1 MATLK
6 NKWFYYKL
14 QKYPLAEIVF
24 ISRYQYFQIVIFLL
38 FSFFFKAFLLNFFP
52 FSDLSTDDLLIQ
64 VVPEHLEL
72 RHWLL
77 DGAAIS
83 LLRHLLQQEARL
95 VVQALHLDLQL
106 VGLSFE
112 LLKHTYNGTPNQP
125 TEVQSFMD
133 NTSDP
138 RRYGFSAQDLSYCTS
153 KTMRLL
159 CEARAFVPV

>member
-1 MATLK
+1 MIFHFLK
-6 NKWFYYKL
+6 L
-14 QKYPLAEIVF
+14 
-24 ISRYQYFQIVIFLL
+24 
-38 FSFFFKAFLLNFFP
+38 SFFIFP

-106 VGLSFE
+106 VGLAFE
-112 LLKHTYNGTPNQP
+112 LLKHTYNGAPYQP
-125 TEVQSFMD
+125 TKVQSFMD
-133 NTSDP
+133 NTSD
-138 RRYGFSAQDLSYCTS
+138 S
-153 KTMRLL
+153 
-159 CEARAFVPV
+159 